1 MHVAA
6 VGLEPLL
13 QKVHSNLNSVFDL
26 LVPVDHILRAGN
38 IVAATVTRNDLA
50 IGHESLLVLQQVY
63 SDLERIF
70 KGEDIL
76 LDPVGAT
83 MAR

>member
-1 MHVAA
+1 V
-6 VGLEPLL
+6 
-13 QKVHSNLNSVFDL
+13 
-26 LVPVDHILRAGN
+26 LVTY

-50 IGHESLLVLQQVY
+50 IGHESLLVLQQVD

-70 KGEDIL
+70 NLLLKGEDIL

-83 MAR
+83 MDR